1 MSWREFEITRRIATT
16 PQRAFDFVADY
27 RNVPRVLEGVS
38 RWEPLSDRATGKG
51 ARFEV
56 EMKTF
61 GIPLANVL
69 VLDEWEPDRRIA
81 WRSESGLIEQ
91 RGGWT
96 FAARRPEA
104 TDVTLAISYRPPG
117 AAVGNLLAGRV
128 DSVVRARLAR
138 ALDSMT
144 SLLERE
150 PA

>member
-1 MSWREFEITRRIATT
+1 MGWREFDVTRRIATS
-16 PQRAFDFVADY
+16 PARAFDFVADY

-38 RWEPLSDRATGKG
+38 RWEPLSKQARGEG

-56 EMKTF
+56 EMRTF

-69 VLDEWEPDRRIA
+69 VLVAWEPGRRIG
-81 WRSESGLIEQ
+81 WRSESGLVEQ

-96 FAARRPEA
+96 FEALRPQLTE
-104 TDVTLAISYRPPG
+104 VTLAISYRPPG
-117 AAVGNLLAGRV
+117 AALGNLLAGRV
-128 DSVVRARLAR
+128 DSLVRARLAR
-138 ALDSMT
+138 ALESMA